1 VTASIRR
8 RGMLAALV
16 TAAALALSG
25 CAGFATGG
33 PVNAGLAPGD
43 VAPPDFS
50 YVPLKPQNG
59 ASPEQIVQG
68 FIDAGNGPENNWAIA
83 QLYLAPAYR
92 GDWKPSAGVTIDDR
106 SQRSYGTEVDGKL
119 TLTVMQKAT
128 VDATGAYKPSE
139 GGSTSL
145 SFKLAKVGGQWRI
158 TAAPNGIVLGAD
170 QFESVFHQYSLMYF
184 DPSWR
189 YLVPD
194 VRWFPASNATTR
206 IAQALIEGKP
216 SPWLAGSVVSAFPEN
231 VSLPLPSVPDPNGIA
246 QVELSNGVL
255 TQDQTTLNRM
265 QTQLV
270 RSLATAGTTDVAMTY
285 SGTTLPAE
293 PVSTALTRIDARAL
307 VQTDKDFGFL
317 ASTGEIEAVPGV
329 SDNMKHVA
337 PVSIQLAAD
346 YSAAA
351 VRTASG
357 AVARIPAHGDI
368 LTLDNQPNLVDPVI
382 DTRGYIWS
390 VPRDSPST
398 LTAYSPDGKAV
409 SVKGG
414 WSGASSVT
422 AMALSRDGTRL
433 AAILDVGGQPE
444 VAVAGIV
451 RDGNGT
457 PQSIG
462 TLLLLSVLP
471 GKGVDLTWL
480 DEDTLGVLARSEDDI
495 VEIEQ
500 PVGGP
505 SATTTAQIGAETIS
519 GTSATIVRLRVS
531 NGVLYAQRGS
541 NWEQAATKIRVLA
554 TQQGM
559 P

>member
-1 VTASIRR
+1 MTAGRRR
-8 RGMLAALV
+8 RGMLAALL

-68 FIDAGNGPENNWAIA
+68 FIDAGNGPQNNWAIA
-83 QLYLAPAYR
+83 QLYLAPGFR
-92 GDWKPSAGVTIDDR
+92 GDWKPSAGVTVDDR

-119 TLTVMQKAT
+119 SLTIAPKAT
-128 VDATGAYKPSE
+128 VDDTGAYKPSE
-139 GGSTSL
+139 GGSTTL

-158 TAAPNGIVLGAD
+158 TDAPNGIVLGAD
-170 QFESVFHQYSLMYF
+170 QFASVFHQYSLMYF
-184 DPSWR
+184 DPTWR

-194 VRWFPASNATTR
+194 VRWFPATNARTR

-216 SPWLAGSVVSAFPEN
+216 SPWLADSVVSAFPEN
-231 VSLPLPSVPDPNGIA
+231 VSLPLPSVPATNGVA
-246 QVELSNGVL
+246 QVELSDGAL

-293 PVSTALTRIDARAL
+293 PVSTTLTRIDARAL
-307 VQTDKDFGFL
+307 VQTDKAFGFL
-317 ASTGEIEAVPGV
+317 ASTGEIEAIPGV
-329 SDNMKHVA
+329 SDAMKRIT
-337 PVSIQLAAD
+337 PVSIQLSAD
-346 YSAAA
+346 YTTAA

-357 AVARIPAHGDI
+357 VVARVPAQGDI
-368 LTLDNQPNLVDPVI
+368 VALDSRPNLVDPVI
-382 DTRGYIWS
+382 DTHGYIWS
-390 VPRDSPST
+390 VPSTSPST

-409 SVKGG
+409 SIEGG
-414 WSGASSVT
+414 WSGASSVA
-422 AMALSRDGTRL
+422 AMAISRDGTRL

-444 VAVAGIV
+444 VAVAGVV
-451 RDGNGT
+451 RNGDGV

-462 TLLLLSVLP
+462 TLLQLAVLP
-471 GKGVDLTWL
+471 GKGIDLTWL
-480 DEDTLGVLARSEDDI
+480 DEDTLGVLSTSGDDV

-505 SATTTAQIGAETIS
+505 GDSTTAQGGAVTIS
-519 GTSATIVRLRVS
+519 GSSATIVRLRVS
-531 NGVLYAQRGS
+531 NGTLYAQRGS